1 MPKKPTKKLVS
12 KPVRKSVRKPDQK
25 NVKKISNKTTFDVIS
40 IGDPTI
46 DTFLLIHDIEIKRIK
61 GEQKALINWGD
72 KLPVDEFHRTVA
84 GNAANNAVGSSRLGL
99 KTAFYT
105 VVGDDAGGREIT
117 HKMKKEKVSDEYIR
131 IDQSHPTNASTVLS
145 YKGER
150 TIFVYHEHRKYK
162 LPKLAS
168 SNWVYLT
175 SLGVG
180 FETIYK
186 DLADYLDES
195 GAKLAFNPGTFQL
208 RKGPKFNK
216 LMLERTEVLSL
227 NKEEAQGWVGDFDD
241 PEELCERLTKLGP
254 KTVVL
259 TDGRRGAYTY
269 GWGGY
274 HYIPEFPGPRIE
286 ATGAG
291 DAFTTAYVA
300 ALASGLSHTDALTW
314 GPVNAGSVVQKIG
327 PQEGLLSRK
336 QIEAKLNKMRSYKP
350 IVLDNEKAKSKVAA
364 LVGKKKD

>member
-1 MPKKPTKKLVS
+1 MKKVTHAKAKPKAKKVKTKY
-12 KPVRKSVRKPDQK
+12 D
-25 NVKKISNKTTFDVIS
+25 IIS

-46 DTFLLIHDIEIKRIK
+46 DTFLMIHDIEIKKIK
-61 GEQKALINWGD
+61 GEQKAIINWGD

-84 GNAANNAVGSSRLGL
+84 GNAANNAVGSARLGL

-105 VVGDDAGGREIT
+105 VLADDAGGREII
-117 HKMKKEKVSDEYIR
+117 HKMKKEKVSEDYIVIDEN
-131 IDQSHPTNASTVLS
+131 HPTNASTVIS

-162 LPKLAS
+162 LPKLAPAK
-168 SNWVYLT
+168 WVYLT

-180 FETIYK
+180 FEKIYK
-186 DLADYLDES
+186 DLADYLDAT

-227 NKEEAQGWVGDFDD
+227 NKEEAQSWVGDFED
-241 PEELCERLTKLGP
+241 PEELCKRLRKLGP
-254 KTVVL
+254 KAITL
-259 TDGRRGAYTY
+259 TDGPKGAYSY
-269 GWGGY
+269 SDGGY
-274 HYIPEFPGPRIE
+274 FYIPQFPGPRIE

-291 DAFTTAYVA
+291 DGFTTAYVA
-300 ALASGLSHTDALTW
+300 ALANGKGHVEALRW

-327 PQEGLLSRK
+327 PQAGLLTKPQLESK
-336 QIEAKLNKMRSYKP
+336 LAKMKSYKVL
-350 IVLDNEKAKSKVAA
+350 VLDSEKVKSKLAA
-364 LVGKKKD
+364 EIGKMK